1 MSEAQEPEQT
11 AGCPQQLVWTLA
23 YTTKVGIQTVW
34 TWVQDFDLEG
44 LFGALSD
51 WSSHLFVAQFSLQ
64 IRESAHLNLVALRSN
79 MPLRDVSGEHSA

>member
-1 MSEAQEPEQT
+1 M
-11 AGCPQQLVWTLA
+11 
-23 YTTKVGIQTVW
+23 
-34 TWVQDFDLEG
+34 QDFDLEG